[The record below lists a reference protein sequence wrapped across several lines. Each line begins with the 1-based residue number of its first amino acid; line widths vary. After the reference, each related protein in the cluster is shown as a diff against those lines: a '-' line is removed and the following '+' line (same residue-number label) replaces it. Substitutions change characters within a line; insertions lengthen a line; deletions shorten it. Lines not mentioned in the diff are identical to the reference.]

1 MFVRVEPKD
10 WMMYSIFL
18 HFKQGTP
25 DREDAEVK
33 KYLTEHR
40 LEPKREST
48 LELEGEQFD
57 VMYFGGC
64 YLNAFHMNAI
74 ADIQRSEV
82 EREALVYEIPML
94 LKIGPSDLARTLLS
108 TMSDSELQSA
118 VEALAQQYHNED
130 SFETDA
136 EGQIQIV
143 LDPAALQDSF
153 LQIVADS
160 SG

>member
-18 HFKQGTP
+18 HFKQDTP
-25 DREDAEVK
+25 DSEDAEVR
-33 KYLTEHR
+33 KYLLDKG

-48 LELEGEQFD
+48 LELEGQQFD

-64 YLNAFHMNAI
+64 YLNNSHMNAI
-74 ADIQRSEV
+74 SDIQREAV
-82 EREALVYEIPML
+82 EREALAYEIPAL
-94 LKIGPSDLARTLLS
+94 LRTGPSDLARTLLA
-108 TMSDSELQSA
+108 TMSDAELRSA
-118 VEALAQQYHNED
+118 VESLAREFHKED

-136 EGQIQIV
+136 EGQVQIV
-143 LDPAALQDSF
+143 LDPAELQDSF
-153 LQIVADS
+153 LQLVADS